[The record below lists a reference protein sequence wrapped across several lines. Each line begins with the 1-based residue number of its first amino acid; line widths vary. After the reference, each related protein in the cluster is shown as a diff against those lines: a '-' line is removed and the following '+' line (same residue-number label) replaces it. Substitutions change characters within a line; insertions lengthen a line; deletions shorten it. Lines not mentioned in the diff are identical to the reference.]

1 MTSRIFRSI
10 LIVAIAVL
18 LASFVIITWCLYD
31 YFGGLQE
38 DLLREELGLAAAA
51 TEEDGTDY
59 LQALGKDYRLT
70 WVAPDG
76 SVLFDTQ
83 VDAATM
89 ENHAGREEVAQAM
102 QTGAGSSAR
111 YSATLTEKTV
121 YKATRLSD
129 GSVLRISKSH
139 ATVVTLVMGMIQ
151 PIMIVAVLAVIL
163 SAVLA
168 GRMARRVVQP
178 LNQLDLEHPLDNDAY
193 EELTPLL
200 HRIHAQHQQIEQQL
214 RSLRQRQ
221 DEFDQITGSMQ
232 EGLVLLDAKGNI
244 LSINPAARALFGA
257 DASCVGQDFLTLDR
271 RQEMSQ
277 AVAAAMAGGHH
288 ELRSQRGG
296 REYQFDLS
304 PIQSQGTVAGVVI
317 LSFDVTDQMESE
329 RSRREFTANVS
340 HELKTPLQSIIGS
353 AELMENGLVKPE
365 DMPRFVGHIRQEAA
379 RLVTLIEDIIR
390 LSQLDEGGDLP
401 QETLSL
407 RGVAEEA
414 GQALTGAAEAAQVQ
428 VTVDGQPGQM
438 TGVRRLLYEIAY
450 NLCDNAIKY
459 NVPGGRVEMTV
470 AEAEGETSL
479 TVRDTGIG
487 IAPEHQ
493 SRVFERFYRVD
504 KSHSKR
510 SGGTGLGLSIVK
522 HAVMAHHGTIRLES
536 TPGVGT
542 TITVTFPT
550 AGAEGTAV

>member
-31 YFGGLQE
+31 YFDGLQE
-38 DLLREELGLAAAA
+38 DLLQEELGLAAAA
-51 TEEDGTDY
+51 TEEDGTAY
-59 LQALGKDYRLT
+59 LRALDSSYRLT

-76 SVLFDTQ
+76 SVLYDTQ
-83 VDAATM
+83 VDAAGM
-89 ENHAGREEVAQAM
+89 ENHGNRAEIAQAL
-102 QTGAGSSAR
+102 QTGAGSSSR
-111 YSATLTEKTV
+111 YSATLTEKTI
-121 YKATRLSD
+121 YKAVRLSD

-139 ATVVTLVMGMIQ
+139 ATAATLVMGMIQ

-163 SAVLA
+163 SALLA

-193 EELTPLL
+193 EELSPLL

-221 DEFDQITGSMQ
+221 DELDQITGSMQ

-244 LSINPAARALFGA
+244 LSINPAARTLFGA
-257 DASCVGQDFLTLDR
+257 EPSCVGQDFLTVDR
-271 RQEMSQ
+271 SQEMSQ
-277 AVAAAMAGGHH
+277 AIAAAMAGGHH
-288 ELRSQRGG
+288 ELRAQRGG
-296 REYQFDLS
+296 REYQFDIS
-304 PIQSQGTVAGVVI
+304 RIESQGTVAGTVL
-317 LSFDVTDQMESE
+317 LSFDVSEQVESE

-390 LSQLDEGGDLP
+390 LSQLDEGGDMP
-401 QETLSL
+401 QEPLSL
-407 RGVAEEA
+407 LELAEEA
-414 GQALTGAAEAAQVQ
+414 SQALSAAAEAKQVRL
-428 VTVDGQPGQM
+428 TVDGTPGRM
-438 TGVRRLLYEIAY
+438 EGVHRLVYEIVY

-459 NVPGGRVEMTV
+459 NVQGGRVELIV
-470 AEAEGETSL
+470 ADTAREASL
-479 TVRDTGIG
+479 TVKDTGLG

-504 KSHSKR
+504 KSHSKQ

-522 HAVMAHHGTIRLES
+522 HAVLYHHGTIHLES

-542 TITVTFPT
+542 TITVAFPKA
-550 AGAEGTAV
+550 AGGQGL